1 MLGDVDAFL
10 EFPWGR
16 DSFLHTVRCMKPP
29 KFEKG
34 KLVEDRV
41 GMLVQKLKQSS
52 FCLTG
57 FPLALQLLAFRA
69 IPMLQS
75 KIPAPPNELTIMELT
90 EPNLPSHPSIELD
103 SVLQVEVNPSLLVTP
118 IIPTVRGPQPG
129 WGVWPNV
136 EADEKVGY
144 MEQLIAN
151 NHLFTK
157 SMWPGGDCSEPVFI
171 VTPPPQQPPH
181 KKHTVPRKRK
191 ESKLKPRKCSKKR
204 ASTTSQRRI
213 TRLFAASVISL
224 EAKIPVL
231 EDQVSS
237 LEATVATLGATNER
251 LKTCVNHLL
260 NRKRK
265 RSTTGVSLSQR
276 LVKHRRK
283 STSQTPQNIQ
293 EKKTDDCLVGS
304 QSPILSQYQLHQHE
318 DSLRSPH
325 HPSPT
330 HQQTD
335 HQSQDHQPPADHD
348 THNHKS
354 LTCLASTT
362 DDHQTPNT
370 QTPPHCGLP
379 HPSPNHHSSD
389 HHSHDHRSPDH
400 HSPNHHYSDH
410 HSHDHRSPDHH
421 SPDHRSPDQ
430 HSHDHQSPDDH
441 SKIPTTLSSHQTPHQ
456 QSPLHPSSADHPNV
470 NHQTAI
476 PSESTL
482 LSSDRHS
489 TDHHSPAPQTPEHKT
504 PHHITPNHQ
513 TLEHKSSDSNSPTHS
528 PPIHVS
534 TPSSPPTHK
543 PPADAFNLI
552 QGSPSQ
558 HYAQIAIL
566 PQFDATPLEK
576 PTSLE
581 VMSGSDP
588 ATISAPF
595 KPAGTTTPNSTPT
608 KPAVSPQ
615 AFSPHS
621 SSPNAFAALKGST
634 NTFLSTPNHQ
644 TGKVTVFS
652 HPQPTTFY
660 IGLLTHFYN
669 GCRMAKNRKWIK
681 KIPTPAPRTL
691 KYERLLQKLMYC
703 LHSLP

>member
-1 MLGDVDAFL
+1 MALTNMYTSPEVQAQII
-10 EFPWGR
+10 
-16 DSFLHTVRCMKPP
+16 KPP
-29 KFEKG
+29 
-34 KLVEDRV
+34 
-41 GMLVQKLKQSS
+41 
-52 FCLTG
+52 
-57 FPLALQLLAFRA
+57 P
-69 IPMLQS
+69 
-75 KIPAPPNELTIMELT
+75 
-90 EPNLPSHPSIELD
+90 PSIEKTPP
-103 SVLQVEVNPSLLVTP
+103 SSIEKSPPPSLEKTP
-118 IIPTVRGPQPG
+118 PSSI
-129 WGVWPNV
+129 
-136 EADEKVGY
+136 EK
-144 MEQLIAN
+144 
-151 NHLFTK
+151 
-157 SMWPGGDCSEPVFI
+157 
-171 VTPPPQQPPH
+171 TPPPSIEKPPPWKSIYH
-181 KKHTVPRKRK
+181 IPKAHHPLVCCLVLNPR
-191 ESKLKPRKCSKKR
+191 SY
-204 ASTTSQRRI
+204 
-213 TRLFAASVISL
+213 
-224 EAKIPVL
+224 
-231 EDQVSS
+231 
-237 LEATVATLGATNER
+237 
-251 LKTCVNHLL
+251 
-260 NRKRK
+260 
-265 RSTTGVSLSQR
+265 QR
-276 LVKHRRK
+276 LVRSQSNFIGSKNSSIGRSSLLFGSHRRNSGSHQRASQDLCEPPSK
-283 STSQTPQNIQ
+283 SQAEKEHNWCFTFTAPCQASAEEHISNPTEHSENATKETQCEFIHTLWLQFSFQ

>member
-1 MLGDVDAFL
+1 M
-10 EFPWGR
+10 P
-16 DSFLHTVRCMKPP
+16 
-29 KFEKG
+29 
-34 KLVEDRV
+34 
-41 GMLVQKLKQSS
+41 LK
-52 FCLTG
+52 
-57 FPLALQLLAFRA
+57 RH
-69 IPMLQS
+69 
-75 KIPAPPNELTIMELT
+75 N
-90 EPNLPSHPSIELD
+90 
-103 SVLQVEVNPSLLVTP
+103 
-118 IIPTVRGPQPG
+118 
-129 WGVWPNV
+129 
-136 EADEKVGY
+136 
-144 MEQLIAN
+144 
-151 NHLFTK
+151 
-157 SMWPGGDCSEPVFI
+157 
-171 VTPPPQQPPH
+171 
-181 KKHTVPRKRK
+181 
-191 ESKLKPRKCSKKR
+191 
-204 ASTTSQRRI
+204 
-213 TRLFAASVISL
+213 
-224 EAKIPVL
+224 
-231 EDQVSS
+231 
-237 LEATVATLGATNER
+237 
-251 LKTCVNHLL
+251 
-260 NRKRK
+260 
-265 RSTTGVSLSQR
+265 
-276 LVKHRRK
+276 
-283 STSQTPQNIQ
+283 

-552 QGSPSQ
+552 QGSPLQ

-644 TGKVTVFS
+644 TGKEVDKEDTDSGSPDTKHMIVLMHVLGERHKSVLLMHNSAFTTPELTSLMLSKDRQFQAAVRKDRLRWDTRLTKLIMAPRLTWMKEVHTVYTS
-652 HPQPTTFY
+652 MIWADKHWVGLAINLAIGHVEVMDSQPTMYDDGEVLNFMKPILQMLPY
-660 IGLLTHFYN
+660 LVRYV
-669 GCRMAKNRKWIK
+669 AKNNARGLSPFTWER
-681 KIPTPAPRTL
+681 IPSTYKNIRSGDCGPVCVKFMEMHPHENPYSHMSGITDAMVDQFHRIYAMDAYKTIVIPAYQSTTTG
-691 KYERLLQKLMYC
+691 
-703 LHSLP
+703 